1 MLVRWHWLSDHAVGK
16 ICGTCRRTAESGV
29 AQTVPVES
37 GEALCCFG
45 GVGVGHK
52 KAALAG
58 WFWPA
63 N

>member
-1 MLVRWHWLSDHAVGK
+1 MRWHWLSDHAVGK
-16 ICGTCRRTAESGV
+16 ICGTCRRTAESRV

-37 GEALCCFG
+37 GEGWAVLEG
-45 GVGVGHK
+45 SGGHK